1 MLHKKSKKPKKAKNT
16 KKEQSDSIRARVKNE
31 MARPRMARSARIAER
46 NLDMAR
52 VSERPST
59 TMPGTVDKII
69 ASPRRHQPEKAQIA
83 VGRANR
89 RYGDLRIENSL
100 TDENGDDVRLKK
112 GAHVDVTVAAEH
124 KTSAAKFVK
133 ES

>member
-1 MLHKKSKKPKKAKNT
+1 MLHKKSKKPKKAKKT
-16 KKEQSDSIRARVKNE
+16 KKEQSDSIRVRVKNE

-46 NLDMAR
+46 NLDLAR
-52 VSERPST
+52 VPERPST
-59 TMPGTVDKII
+59 TMPETVEKII
-69 ASPRRHQPEKAQIA
+69 ESPRRHQPEKAQIA

-112 GAHVDVTVAAEH
+112 GAHVDVTVAAEG
-124 KTSAAKFVK
+124 KT
-133 ES
+133 